1 MFIHLCPTAS
11 VVYLLALCEE
21 TEWNQVAFRI

>member
-1 MFIHLCPTAS
+1 MFIHLNPTTG

-21 TEWNQVAFRI
+21 TERNQVAFRI